1 MDSKKKKKLKEVIA
15 FPYICNLEKR
25 VIVKK
30 VLKIDLDTFETLY
43 EWQVANNKLPKTQ
56 KIICLKLKNGV
67 PLTLREIQ
75 YENKRKSIDL
85 KND

>member
-1 MDSKKKKKLKEVIA
+1 MDDKKKKKLKEVIA

-25 VIVKK
+25 IIVKK

-43 EWQVANNKLPKTQ
+43 NWQVANNKLPKTQ

-85 KND
+85 KM

>member
-1 MDSKKKKKLKEVIA
+1 MDDKKKKKLKEVIA

-25 VIVKK
+25 IVIKK
-30 VLKIDLDTFETLY
+30 ILKINLDTFETLY

-56 KIICLKLKNGV
+56 KIICLKLRTGV